1 MSAIPLERDIHYPE
15 SDGRPMAETDLH
27 LDVMFDLIHA
37 LKTRYRDDPDVYVG
51 GNLLLYYVKG
61 DPRFSISPD
70 VLVTPG
76 VGKGRRDTY
85 LLWVEGRMPCFVIE
99 VTSKSTRNEDLEKK
113 KNLYERLGVDEYFL
127 FDPREEYLH
136 PRLQGLRLT
145 NGKYQPIPSE
155 ADGSLLS
162 RTTGLL
168 LKPEGENLRLIDA
181 ETGERLRLV
190 MEEITAREEETR
202 AREAAEERVKALE
215 EEIARLRRE
224 SSGSSE

>member
-76 VGKGRRDTY
+76 IGKGRRDTY

-99 VTSKSTRNEDLEKK
+99 VTSKSTCNEDLEKK
-113 KNLYERLGVDEYFL
+113 KSLYERLGVDEYFL

-136 PRLQGLRLT
+136 PRLQGHRLA
-145 NGKYQPIPSE
+145 NGKYQPIPPES
-155 ADGSLLS
+155 DGSLTS

-168 LKPEGENLRLIDA
+168 LRPEGESLRLIDA

-190 MEEITAREEETR
+190 MEEIA
-202 AREAAEERVKALE
+202 AREAEARARREAEERIKALE
-215 EEIARLRRE
+215 EEIARLRQAQ
-224 SSGSSE
+224 SE

>member
-27 LDVMFDLIHA
+27 LDVMLDLIHA
-37 LKTRYRDDPDVYVG
+37 LKTRYAGDPDVYAG

-70 VLVTPG
+70 VLVTRG
-76 VGKGRRDTY
+76 IGKGRRDTY

-99 VTSKSTRNEDLEKK
+99 VTSKSTRNEDLKK
-113 KNLYERLGVDEYFL
+113 KKDLYERLEVDEYFL

-136 PRLQGLRLT
+136 PRIQGLRLV
-145 NGKYQPIPSE
+145 NGKYQPIPPE

-181 ETGERLRLV
+181 ATGERLRW
-190 MEEITAREEETR
+190 TQEETE
-202 AREAAEERVKALE
+202 ALEAAEERIKALE
-215 EEIARLRRE
+215 EELARLRRPR
-224 SSGSSE
+224 SE